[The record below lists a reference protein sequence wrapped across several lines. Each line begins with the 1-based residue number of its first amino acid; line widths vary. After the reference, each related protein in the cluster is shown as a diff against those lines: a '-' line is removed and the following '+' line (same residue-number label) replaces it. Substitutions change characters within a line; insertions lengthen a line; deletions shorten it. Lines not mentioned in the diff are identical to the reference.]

1 MSLIWVTKAEYISE
15 YKISLTFNTGE
26 EIIVNLEQYLDKG
39 IFLELKN
46 KDYFKS
52 FKLNSW
58 TIEWENG
65 ADFSP
70 EFLYSL
76 KSDKEL
82 IL

>member
-1 MSLIWVTKAEYISE
+1 MTLIWVTKAEYVSD
-15 YKISLTFNTGE
+15 YKINFTFNTGE
-26 EIIVNLEQYLDKG
+26 EVIVNLEQYLDDG
-39 IFLELKN
+39 IFLKLKK
-46 KDYFKS
+46 KDYFRN

-58 TIEWENG
+58 TVEWENG

-76 KSDKEL
+76 KPDKEL